1 MLLRGH
7 RETLHESDKNQNL
20 GNLLIYLKKLQNLC
34 PELKQHL
41 QTRSIKS
48 VTYLSPTSQNE
59 MIELIGKKIILRDIV
74 EEIKK
79 SGFHSVCADEVTS
92 SNDEILSLWFRDINE
107 NMEIQEKFATF
118 LDLEQLTRKH
128 IVQKY

>member
-1 MLLRGH
+1 M
-7 RETLHESDKNQNL
+7 
-20 GNLLIYLKKLQNLC
+20 
-34 PELKQHL
+34 KQHL

-59 MIELIGKKIILRDIV
+59 MIELIGQKIILRDIV
-74 EEIKK
+74 EETKK